1 MNTLTTRILTA
12 LTGLLLAVPA
22 LAETLYDNTNPA
34 IVYSSGWNHESSQY
48 NPVYGN
54 ATQGTLSETQ
64 TAGASARLTFTA
76 SRSIS
81 LVYTM
86 GGNRWKTNVYIDG
99 YLVETLQNRTPVA
112 NQRWHVMKTWAVS
125 PGTHTIQVVA
135 LGAVDGQNIHQSW
148 SDVDAFIVDADA
160 ASAGGPGVTSIF
172 PADYYLVEY
181 GGTWNW
187 VTDTTYGNRMQSRT
201 RGSSFRFTFSGTNV
215 TLKYLASANRGIA
228 EITLDGQI
236 KADLDQYGPGV
247 VRSYTISN
255 LPPGVHTLTVTVSG
269 RKRAEATNDIVGVS
283 NFVLSN

>member
-1 MNTLTTRILTA
+1 MNTRTTRLLTA
-12 LTGLLLAVPA
+12 LASLFLAVPA

-34 IVYSSGWNHESSQY
+34 IVYSPGWNHESSQI
-48 NPVYGN
+48 NPAYHP

-86 GGNRWKTNVYIDG
+86 AANRWKSNVYIDG
-99 YLVETLQNRTPVA
+99 QLVGTLQNRTPQV
-112 NQRWHVMKTWAVS
+112 NQRWQVMKTWPVS
-125 PGTHTIQVVA
+125 PGTHTIEVVA

-148 SDVDAFIVDADA
+148 SDVDAFIADADA

-187 VTDTTYGNRMQSRT
+187 VTDTTHGNRMQSQT

-236 KADLDQYGPGV
+236 RADLDQYGPGV
-247 VRSYTISN
+247 VKSYTISN
-255 LPPGVHTLTVTVSG
+255 LQPGVHTLTVTVSG